1 MSETKR
7 ENEIVDSLKMKLGSD
22 LLDVRVQKRR
32 RIFATVTTSALRDA
46 VEFAKD
52 RLNIR
57 HISTIT
63 GIDAGKEVGVYYHLM
78 GKKEGDP
85 SEITLSLRAN
95 TPKTE
100 PRLPTITHL
109 IPGASFYER
118 EVHDLFGV
126 IFEDHPDLSPLIL
139 PEGWPANVYPLRK
152 ECTVDHIRSEISKV
166 QSENR

>member
-7 ENEIVDSLKMKLGSD
+7 ENEIADSLKVRLGND

-32 RIFATVTTSALRDA
+32 RVFATVIPSALRDA

-52 RLNIR
+52 RFNMQ

-63 GIDAGKEVGVYYHLM
+63 GIDAGKDVGVYYHLM
-78 GKKEGDP
+78 GKNEGDP
-85 SEITLSLRAN
+85 SEITLSLRVN

-100 PRLPTITHL
+100 PRLPTVTHL

-126 IFEDHPDLSPLIL
+126 VFEDHPDLSPLLL
-139 PEGWPANVYPLRK
+139 PEGWPAKVYPLRK
-152 ECTVDHIRSEISKV
+152 ECTVDYIRSEISKV
-166 QSENR
+166 QSESR